1 MFGPAIIADRLR
13 YHYGQTKAVD
23 GISFK
28 VGEGEITGFLG
39 PYGAGKTTPVNM
51 LTGQLRPQDGHA
63 TLLGVDV
70 AENPAK
76 VKAQIGVSFESISF
90 LKNIANIKAKKFNL
104 PFFNVFDTFH
114 VLRFTWV
121 CDGNRLYLS
130 AGANESRINSQLPA

>member
-1 MFGPAIIADRLR
+1 MFGAAIIADRLR
-13 YHYGQTKAVD
+13 YHYCQTKAVD

-39 PYGAGKTTPVNM
+39 PYGVGKTTPVNM

-76 VKAQIGVSFESISF
+76 VKAQIGVSFELISF
-90 LKNIANIKAKKFNL
+90 PKNIANIEAKKLNL
-104 PFFNVFDTFH
+104 PFFHFFETFH
-114 VLRFTWV
+114 VPGFTWV
-121 CDGNRLYLS
+121 CNGNRLYLGV
-130 AGANESRINSQLPA
+130 GANDSRIDSPLFT